1 MADENEKP
9 LSLSEY
15 MERINEIDASHTER
29 SWTRD
34 VPWLL
39 FVVFLALGVGIGSF
53 EIASAIMGDALALA
67 LGGLMF
73 AAVILVVDK
82 RA

>member
-1 MADENEKP
+1 MADENEKR

-15 MERINEIDASHTER
+15 MERINEIDASG
-29 SWTRD
+29 TRD

-39 FVVFLALGVGIGSF
+39 FALFLALSAGIGSF
-53 EIASAIMGDALALA
+53 EIASAIMGGALALA
-67 LGGLMF
+67 LGGFMF

>member
-1 MADENEKP
+1 MADENEKR

-15 MERINEIDASHTER
+15 MERINEIDAS
-29 SWTRD
+29 WTRD
-34 VPWLL
+34 LPWLL
-39 FVVFLALGVGIGSF
+39 FAVFLALGVGIGSF

>member
-29 SWTRD
+29 SWRD
-34 VPWLL
+34 VPWLV
-39 FVVFLALGVGIGSF
+39 FAVFLALGVGIGSF

>member
-1 MADENEKP
+1 MADENEKR

-15 MERINEIDASHTER
+15 MERINEIDASR
-29 SWTRD
+29 TRD
-34 VPWLL
+34 APWLL
-39 FVVFLALGVGIGSF
+39 FALFLALSAGIGSF
-53 EIASAIMGDALALA
+53 EIANAIMGDALALA
-67 LGGLMF
+67 LGGFMF